1 MQKASLGILAIL
13 LLCISC
19 NFSPKKSQEA
29 ASTPEAVITSANT
42 KPMTEEERLDAE
54 LDSIAA
60 ALEAKAIRDR
70 QQTDSIQ
77 QELARRA
84 AIRKWYE
91 KDFSIKIVRY
101 ETQANGKRKSGSEEK
116 TYTRIGNNVYLHDS
130 NGISIR
136 DIVMEYRAEGGRKVR
151 IYENGALTKSY
162 EDDSPSPEKYLLFQF
177 TSPEEKHPILAG
189 HPAAKNA
196 ETEEILHGRLCAV
209 VTRVEEQLGPQF
221 TNTDIFWIDKEVG
234 YIAKQVSFGTMAG
247 TKTAEI
253 SNYEVTYFTDQPTE
267 KDIYRK

>member
-1 MQKASLGILAIL
+1 MQNASLGILAIL

-19 NFSPKKSQEA
+19 TFSPKKSHEA
-29 ASTPEAVITSANT
+29 ASLPETATESGKAR
-42 KPMTEEERLDAE
+42 PMTEQERQDAE
-54 LDSIAA
+54 IDSILGT
-60 ALEAKAIRDR
+60 LEAKERREAFLS
-70 QQTDSIQ
+70 DS
-77 QELARRA
+77 LTRA
-84 AIRKWYE
+84 AETKAQEKKWYE
-91 KDFSIKIVRY
+91 KDFSIKNNRY

-116 TYTRIGNNVYLHDS
+116 NYTRIGDNVYLHDS

-196 ETEEILHGRLCAV
+196 EKEEILHGRPCAV
-209 VTRVEEQLGPQF
+209 VTQMKEQLGPQF
-221 TNTDIFWIDKEVG
+221 TNTSIFWIDKEVG
-234 YIAKQVSFGTMAG
+234 HIAKKVSFGTMAG